1 MNSLCKT
8 SHPKFME
15 SSGGYSRTSSFSC
28 YKNGILFLLNKF
40 YFKPFRKYFCLH
52 TSLDSDSVSQL
63 CESFGGFIRKWI
75 REQLNLRKTFPVWWR
90 MKHKG
95 SLASQC
101 SVCGPGSSLS
111 PTYTCR
117 AQCYQASVWL
127 KLSRCLLLLSSDKQ
141 SLYLVYLSRSSQHI
155 RARSAVH
162 SQNGPVF
169 DFFASGFKSFSLF

>member
-111 PTYTCR
+111 PTYTCS
-117 AQCYQASVWL
+117 ASVIRHLFGWNWADACCCWATAL
-127 KLSRCLLLLSSDKQ
+127 MSSDKQ

-155 RARSAVH
+155 RARPAVQL
-162 SQNGPVF
+162 SDWACF
-169 DFFASGFKSFSLF
+169 WFFCQRI